1 MNKVKVSKKTDEKNL
16 DSMERQKDDMKTIPL
31 GRPKLVRT
39 KKVMIEKEIE
49 EKEIEQEE
57 EEEEHEEK
65 EELFEK
71 KKCNPRLLK
80 SLEKAR
86 AVRKL
91 KSDERIELKNK
102 EKGIMQ
108 QLLVR
113 EVSDKYKSSREFKL
127 MENKLKKNIINE
139 LKAKKLKQLKE
150 KYNYKSDEEQEE
162 ESEEEEQIQKPIP
175 RKKQNN
181 SETVFEVYN
190 KYGF

>member
-1 MNKVKVSKKTDEKNL
+1 MNKVKVSKKSDEKKL
-16 DSMERQKDDMKTIPL
+16 ESIERQKDDMKTIPL
-31 GRPKLVRT
+31 DRPKLVRT
-39 KKVMIEKEIE
+39 KKVIIEKEIE
-49 EKEIEQEE
+49 EEE
-57 EEEEHEEK
+57 EEENEDEEEENK
-65 EELFEK
+65 EQEELFEK
-71 KKCNPRLLK
+71 KKCSPHLLK

-113 EVSDKYKSSREFKL
+113 EVSAKYKSSREFKL

-150 KYNYKSDEEQEE
+150 KYNYKSDEEQESE
-162 ESEEEEQIQKPIP
+162 YEEEIIEQKPIP
-175 RKKQNN
+175 RKKQNTE
-181 SETVFEVYN
+181 SVFEVYN

>member
-1 MNKVKVSKKTDEKNL
+1 M
-16 DSMERQKDDMKTIPL
+16 
-31 GRPKLVRT
+31 
-39 KKVMIEKEIE
+39 
-49 EKEIEQEE
+49 
-57 EEEEHEEK
+57 
-65 EELFEK
+65 
-71 KKCNPRLLK
+71 K

-113 EVSDKYKSSREFKL
+113 EVSAKYTSSREFKL

-150 KYNYKSDEEQEE
+150 KYNYKSDEELESEYEE
-162 ESEEEEQIQKPIP
+162 EIIEQKPIP
-175 RKKQNN
+175 RKKQNTE
-181 SETVFEVYN
+181 SVFEVYN